1 MRRDVPAIPED
12 ANFDQVV
19 DFVAH
24 SRDVHFPVVDAE
36 GMLKGLISFE
46 EIRDMLFD
54 EGLSNLVIASDLAQ
68 EDVRCLAP
76 QDTLEHAVSQFD
88 KCGSSCLPVVDPHD
102 PRKLIGLLEQRSVLR
117 VVHHQRR
124 RAGGHT

>member
-19 DFVAH
+19 DFVDH
-24 SRDVHFPVVDAE
+24 SRDVHFPVVDGE
-36 GMLKGLISFE
+36 GMMKGVISFE

-54 EGLSNLVIASDLAQ
+54 EGLSNLVLAGDLAY
-68 EDVRCLAP
+68 EDVRCLSP

-88 KCGSSCLPVVDPHD
+88 ECGSS
-102 PRKLIGLLEQRSVLR
+102 
-117 VVHHQRR
+117 
-124 RAGGHT
+124 